1 MTAIKY
7 FDDAKFYHTSDPL
20 LEQFARPQT
29 WRLWRAKKKGPS
41 YLKVGGRVFYTG
53 AELNKWL
60 AISMVELAAD

>member
-7 FDDAKFYHTSDPL
+7 FDDAKLYHTSDPL

-41 YLKVGGRVFYTG
+41 YLKVGGRVFYSG
-53 AELNKWL
+53 AELNSWL
-60 AISMVELAAD
+60 TTSVVELAAD